1 MCKTF
6 VYAEK
11 QSKNVPKL
19 CTVLGGGGVALIAIR
34 CSLFPSIR

>member
-19 CTVLGGGGVALIAIR
+19 CTVLGGGG
-34 CSLFPSIR
+34 SIDSN

>member
-19 CTVLGGGGVALIAIR
+19 CTVLGGGGG
-34 CSLFPSIR
+34 SIDSN